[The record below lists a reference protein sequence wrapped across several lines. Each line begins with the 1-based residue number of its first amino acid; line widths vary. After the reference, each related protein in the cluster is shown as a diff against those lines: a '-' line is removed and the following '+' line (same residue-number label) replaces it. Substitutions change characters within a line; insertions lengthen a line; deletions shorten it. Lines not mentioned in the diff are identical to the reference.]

1 MKVQLLATTGVLLV
15 GVSLLVGG
23 CALGR
28 GGAEV
33 AGSPGVPAAPTGV
46 DPSPG
51 PVSDE
56 DTLVVDDDGAEVHQD
71 CDDREIVVS
80 ADDAVVV
87 LDGPC
92 GLVRAT
98 GRGTTV
104 DVGSAERIVL
114 VGVDNTISFASGE
127 PEVINHGRNTS
138 VVEGG
143 VASESSRRT
152 VDAEGTSV
160 SAD

>member
-15 GVSLLVGG
+15 GTSFLVGG
-23 CALGR
+23 CSLVR
-28 GGAEV
+28 GGAEAADSSDV
-33 AGSPGVPAAPTGV
+33 SGAPTGA

-56 DTLVVDDDGAEVHQD
+56 DTLVVADDGAEVRQD
-71 CDDREIVVS
+71 CGDREIVVS

-87 LDGPC
+87 LDGAC

-114 VGVDNTISFASGE
+114 VGVDNTVSFAAGE

-143 VASESSRRT
+143 VATASPRRT
-152 VDAEGTSV
+152 VDEDGTSV